1 MSNYNANGA
10 VGEAVSAAVNIA
22 VSAAVYRDVRGAVWQ
37 AVYRGVNRDVY
48 NAVAWDEDWGVWD
61 DPDHPALQDLLVS
74 FPCGAVTR

>member
-1 MSNYNANGA
+1 MSNRKANGT
-10 VGEAVSAAVNIA
+10 VNIA

-48 NAVAWDEDWGVWD
+48 VAWDEDWGVWD